1 MYLLKLNYQHVFD
14 ECISY
19 YILKSKMGDK
29 NKPMKR
35 SSSNNLNLKKIDPNK
50 EGNIYI

>member
-1 MYLLKLNYQHVFD
+1 MD

-35 SSSNNLNLKKIDPNK
+35 PSTNNLNLQKTKKSDQNK
-50 EGNIYI
+50 EGYICI